1 MMKGQQIFLHSVRQ
15 VTGNLEGAL
24 KVSAL
29 PYALQALISLLLVG
43 GAGTMAAGMGPGNP
57 RAELM
62 ADSSLGMLLA
72 LVVSVVAGLWIAVA
86 WHRYVL
92 LNEQP
97 QSYVPAWNGERML
110 SYFLRSLGY
119 GALLIIGGAVL
130 GAIIGIVLQGV
141 AGFSVVLFL
150 ILIAALVQIP
160 VAIVGFRLT
169 AALPGAALGDEQE
182 FLAGWKATAGHT
194 ADIAVLSVLAIGAHL
209 AIALIGWLIFSHF
222 WILMIVWQL
231 LTGWVVM
238 MVGVSVLTT
247 LYGHYLQGRPL
258 V

>member
-1 MMKGQQIFLHSVRQ
+1 MKGQQIFLHSVRQ

-24 KVSAL
+24 RVSVL
-29 PYALQALISLLLVG
+29 PYALQALIGLLLVG

-57 RAELM
+57 RAAVFGTSGL
-62 ADSSLGMLLA
+62 AMLLA
-72 LVVSVVAGLWIAVA
+72 MVVSVVAGLWVAVA

-97 QSYVPAWNGERML
+97 QSYVPAWNGERMM

-119 GALLIIGGAVL
+119 GAILVVGGAVL
-130 GAIIGIVLQGV
+130 GAIVGVVLGRIAGV
-141 AGFSVVLFL
+141 STMLFL
-150 ILIAALVQIP
+150 ILLAALVQVP
-160 VAIVGFRLT
+160 VAIAGFRLT
-169 AALPGAALGDEQE
+169 AALPAAALGDEQE
-182 FLAGWKATAGHT
+182 FLAGWKATEGHT
-194 ADIAVLSVLAIGAHL
+194 ADIAVLAVLAIAAHL
-209 AIALIGWLIFSHF
+209 VIALVGMAVFSHF
-222 WILMIVWQL
+222 WILMIIWQL

-238 MVGVSVLTT
+238 MVGVSILTT